1 MGWGV
6 LRAADGSNTVLTHM
20 GSNGYWVA
28 DVRIFPKRNLVL
40 LIATNAGGDAA
51 EKADKEI
58 ARALQ
63 ERLKALD

>member
-1 MGWGV
+1 
-6 LRAADGSNTVLTHM
+6 VLTHT

-28 DVRIFPKRNLVL
+28 DVRIFPKRNLIL
-40 LIATNAGGDAA
+40 LITMNAGGELA

-63 ERLKALD
+63 ERLRALD